1 MQSNRCRSFL
11 ATSRLIKNLRH
22 IPNEIQ
28 ERQNRQRYIFPELR
42 PSTLKGL
49 NSDDPVRNRFTPRVA
64 RQLEW
69 RRRRHAEESGERII
83 SLKFSR
89 RLGFP
94 PRGDFECDSD
104 LSSLF
109 SSFLHRFDMDPAEER
124 RDAKRRQEYYNHLG
138 NVADSEYGMPRRC
151 PCGGRMI
158 DEVRVKEEFDT
169 RPGKRFFSCIN
180 YAADGLHYRQ
190 PWVIGVQEEI
200 ERLRKRVEEADEL
213 IKWVPILSKQIES
226 VEHKSKRHIAA

>member
-1 MQSNRCRSFL
+1 
-11 ATSRLIKNLRH
+11 
-22 IPNEIQ
+22 
-28 ERQNRQRYIFPELR
+28 
-42 PSTLKGL
+42 
-49 NSDDPVRNRFTPRVA
+49 
-64 RQLEW
+64 
-69 RRRRHAEESGERII
+69 
-83 SLKFSR
+83 
-89 RLGFP
+89 
-94 PRGDFECDSD
+94 
-104 LSSLF
+104 
-109 SSFLHRFDMDPAEER
+109 MDPAEER
-124 RDAKRRQEYYNHLG
+124 RDAKRRQEYYNLLG

-180 YAADGLHYRQ
+180 YEADGLHYRQ

-226 VEHKSKRHIAA
+226 VEAQVKTLTLLLDKLTGDVYNLTVQVDALERVCFD